1 MDQGHVALST
11 KFFVDT
17 CGSISHV
24 HKFLWIVGESGSCK
38 ISLEADFK
46 LGGKPYEMKKPSMP
60 WMSQAHHMGHPET
73 QGTKLQETLR
83 VLVL

>member
-1 MDQGHVALST
+1 MALST
-11 KFFVDT
+11 KFFVVT
-17 CGSISHV
+17 CGSISHLY
-24 HKFLWIVGESGSCK
+24 KFLWIVGESGSCK

-60 WMSQAHHMGHPET
+60 WMSQAYHMGHPET

>member
-46 LGGKPYEMKKPSMP
+46 LGGKPYKLKKPSMGL
-60 WMSQAHHMGHPET
+60 SQAHHMGHPET